1 MNSGDW
7 IEDIQQAHDFKKG
20 IAAIA
25 FVNENNLK
33 NVELVYSFSEPRY
46 NFIIAELGQIWRI

>member
-46 NFIIAELGQIWRI
+46 NFVITKM